1 MAPRVP
7 TACAFRKTAIEAASP
22 TRKTEAT
29 EKLPSTDDTASRR
42 RKKHEH
48 RQPFR
53 RIRPL
58 RPPSNQASF
67 GTNCEVGK
75 SSEAKQERRQRVV
88 TKNRRRSARSF
99 AFSCVGPLL
108 RRALKQHKCRY
119 IFNIK
124 RFCHFRRLRPDLY
137 GSARTRCNRLGAAS
151 ADRRWKATW
160 TLVIVRYKPA
170 DD

>member
-1 MAPRVP
+1 MLRVFPRPARSERPQSRPRARPGKQKPQKSGHLP
-7 TACAFRKTAIEAASP
+7 T
-22 TRKTEAT
+22 TR
-29 EKLPSTDDTASRR
+29 PPRR

-58 RPPSNQASF
+58 RSPSNQVSF
-67 GTNCEVGK
+67 GTNCEAGK

-170 DD
+170 DA